1 MVAILIALI
10 LLGALFVLAAAIRAI
25 QSWLRFRRARA
36 TFRSE
41 VTEEVARLAR
51 RAGELESNLSKLDA
65 RAQQLPIHISELQ
78 QSLATLT
85 ILTGA
90 LSTTLRQAQRV
101 LSYSALKTLSSAS
114 IAGLLKTRFTSGKSV
129 PPG

>member
-51 RAGELESNLSKLDA
+51 RAGELESNLSNLDA

>member
-1 MVAILIALI
+1 MGTLLIVLI
-10 LLGALFVLAAAIRAI
+10 LLGALLALVAAVRAIR
-25 QSWLRFRRARA
+25 SWLRFRRARA
-36 TFRSE
+36 AFQNE

-51 RAGELESNLSKLDA
+51 RAGELEQSLSKLDA

-78 QSLATLT
+78 QSLTTLT

-101 LSYSALKTLSSAS
+101 LSYSALKTLNATR
-114 IAGLLKTRFTSGKSV
+114 IGELLKLQSTPGKAA